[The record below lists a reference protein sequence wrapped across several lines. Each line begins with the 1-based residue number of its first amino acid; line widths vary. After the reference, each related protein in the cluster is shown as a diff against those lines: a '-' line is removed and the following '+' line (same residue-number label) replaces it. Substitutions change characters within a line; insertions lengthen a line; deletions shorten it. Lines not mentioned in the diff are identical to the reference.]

1 MSASRAFCSPCSC
14 APRSSLAGVW
24 HLLRDRLLAALVR
37 RLLNAKLGAWAGYG
51 DAGAVSIAWIALS
64 APGFPASFELT
75 ASKLVWRN
83 PRGGDGQAAYATRTC
98 CACAGCA

>member
-1 MSASRAFCSPCSC
+1 MLALVSWLVRLARLLLSLLVC
-14 APRSSLAGVW
+14 AALLLAGVW

-64 APGFPASFELT
+64 APAS
-75 ASKLVWRN
+75 
-83 PRGGDGQAAYATRTC
+83 P
-98 CACAGCA
+98 